1 MEGITGKW
9 THKLTGKVINVRDSI
24 IDGDD
29 MIIISDIGNLS
40 MEDFS
45 QNYIQISDEEY
56 ELDKNFISNEP
67 NGVNNIYD
75 DLINEYNTSVTSN
88 QVSSDYS
95 VELPTQP
102 IVTPKSIEYGS
113 HEENQNI
120 LMIDKLFK
128 KINFNPVV
136 NVEINPVGW
145 PQDQLK
151 MLIDIY
157 DVTHN
162 EIAQYLI
169 REYIHPEYILEQV
182 SKYVESKLSE

>member
-40 MEDFS
+40 MQDFS

-56 ELDKNFISNEP
+56 NLGQNFVPNEP
-67 NGVNNIYD
+67 INDIYKT
-75 DLINEYNTSVTSN
+75 DLIDEYNTSVTSN
-88 QVSSDYS
+88 PVNSDYS
-95 VELPTQP
+95 VELPKQP
-102 IVTPKSIEYGS
+102 IVTSKPIEYGP

-136 NVEINPVGW
+136 NIEINPVGW

-169 REYIHPEYILEQV
+169 REYIHPEYILDQV